1 MHPKPDLWLP
11 AEYKDF
17 KRILRHWRRRP
28 VRLSHRS
35 ILLMG
40 TCSFT
45 AGSHPG
51 SVGALSGHFLEE
63 QHQRIS
69 V

>member
-11 AEYKDF
+11 AEYNDF
-17 KRILRHWRRRP
+17 KLILKHWRRRP

-35 ILLMG
+35 ICLWEL
-40 TCSFT
+40 
-45 AGSHPG
+45 APLQPG
-51 SVGALSGHFLEE
+51 LTPAVLAHCPGHFLEE

>member
-1 MHPKPDLWLP
+1 MHPPNRSLATSVNTRTSSAL
-11 AEYKDF
+11 
-17 KRILRHWRRRP
+17 LRHWRRRP
-28 VRLSHRS
+28 VRLIYRS

-51 SVGALSGHFLEE
+51 SVGALSGAL
-63 QHQRIS
+63 S
-69 V
+69 GGAASAN